1 MGEVTQS
8 SLGRTALPKDTSNGY
23 EAVAE
28 EFMRVRS
35 PHGLAIVRNWAASLP
50 PGGSVL
56 DIGAGSG
63 EPVTAA
69 LIEQGVDVCTIDAS
83 PAMVAAFQ
91 RRFPGVEVACEP
103 AERSRFFDRTFD
115 GAVAIGLIFLLPEES
130 QRDLM
135 RRIAGALNPG
145 GKLLFSA
152 PRQICTWDD
161 LLTGQPST
169 SLGVEAYHRVLV
181 RSGLRLIKEQVDE
194 GGTHYYEAQKS

>member
-1 MGEVTQS
+1 MPE
-8 SLGRTALPKDTSNGY
+8 DTSNGY

-35 PHGLAIVRNWAASLP
+35 PHGLAVVRNWAGSLP
-50 PGGSVL
+50 RGGSVL

-69 LIEQGVDVCTIDAS
+69 LIEQGFDVYAIDAS

-103 AERSRFFDRTFD
+103 AEHSRFFGRTFD
-115 GAVAIGLIFLLPEES
+115 GALAIGLIFLLPEES
-130 QRDLM
+130 QRAL
-135 RRIAGALNPG
+135 INKVAGVLNPG

-169 SLGVEAYHRVLV
+169 SLGAEAYHRVLA
-181 RSGLRLIKEQVDE
+181 RSGMRLIKEQADE
-194 GGTHYYEAQKS
+194 GGTHYYEAQKR

>member
-1 MGEVTQS
+1 MPED
-8 SLGRTALPKDTSNGY
+8 ASNGY

-28 EFMRVRS
+28 EFIRVRS
-35 PHGLAIVRNWAASLP
+35 ATGLAIIRNWAASLP
-50 PGGSVL
+50 RGGSVL

-69 LIEQGVDVCTIDAS
+69 LIEQELDVCAIDAS
-83 PAMVAAFQ
+83 PTLVAAFK
-91 RRFPGVEVACEP
+91 RRFPGVQVACEP
-103 AERSRFFDRTFD
+103 AERSRFFGRTFD
-115 GAVAIGLIFLLPEES
+115 GALAIGLIFLLPEGS
-130 QRDLM
+130 QRDLL

-152 PRQICTWDD
+152 PRQVCTWDD

-169 SLGVEAYHRVLV
+169 SLGAEAYHRVLV
-181 RSGLRLIKEQVDE
+181 RSGLHLSKEQVDE